1 MPLGRN
7 NKNSYSELV
16 KALGARV
23 KLNFLICIKMRQVLI
38 KDLSEYIDEITISDV
53 FYQHVVFRGQPVQGN
68 LIPSIAR
75 TRPTVDSTAQEK
87 ELLRQLRLMGA
98 SHIKIPDA
106 HALELLLLAQHSGLK
121 TRLLDW
127 TSNPLAALWFA
138 CTDPKEDDVFVYE
151 LNAGDLLTKDPYS
164 QDPFAIK
171 QTTVFQPRL
180 NNPRIIAQHG
190 WFTLHRYAETQGRF
204 VSLEK
209 AAKVKDK
216 LRNTEFQLIAR
227 SLYSGS

>member
-1 MPLGRN
+1 
-7 NKNSYSELV
+7 
-16 KALGARV
+16 
-23 KLNFLICIKMRQVLI
+23 MRQVLI
-38 KDLSEYIDEITISDV
+38 KDLSEYIDEVNVSDI
-53 FYQHVVFRGQPVQGN
+53 FYKHVVFRGQPVRGN

-75 TRPTVDSTAQEK
+75 TKPTVDSTAQEK

-106 HALELLLLAQHSGLK
+106 HALELLVLAQHSGLK

-138 CTDPKEDDVFVYE
+138 STDPKENDVFVYE
-151 LNAGDLLTKDPYS
+151 LNAGDLLTEDPYS

-171 QTTVFQPRL
+171 QTTAFQPRL

-190 WFTLHRYAETQGRF
+190 WFTLHKYAETQGRF

-216 LRNTEFQLIAR
+216 LTEYRIPANSKK
-227 SLYSGS
+227 SLLGILDRHGINRKTLFPDLEGLCLHLNWKHPVR